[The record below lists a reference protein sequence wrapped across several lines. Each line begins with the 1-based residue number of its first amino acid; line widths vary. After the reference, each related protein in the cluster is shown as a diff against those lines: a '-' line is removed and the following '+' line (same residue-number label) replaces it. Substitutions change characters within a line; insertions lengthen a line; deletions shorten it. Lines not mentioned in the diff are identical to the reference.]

1 MDKPERRYDLDWMR
15 VLLILSVFLYHN
27 GRHFNQW
34 DWHIK
39 NVVTSSGFTVF
50 LGFLEMWM
58 LPAIFVVSAAAIWYS
73 LDYQKSGRVIR
84 E

>member
-1 MDKPERRYDLDWMR
+1 MDKRERCYDLDWMR
-15 VLLILSVFLYHN
+15 VLLILSVFLYHS
-27 GRHFNQW
+27 GRPFNQW

-58 LPAIFVVSAAAIWYS
+58 LIEMWSSAT
-73 LDYQKSGRVIR
+73 LF
-84 E
+84 